1 MLPLASWG
9 LQGLAAGRSG
19 NPGHTC
25 HGSNLRAEPGPSPAS
40 RTLPRHVSPL
50 LTSSLLRARAVT
62 REGAGLGER
71 EGAPAAGG
79 VRRKQAPAR
88 DSALNRCPR
97 LTLLARS

>member
-9 LQGLAAGRSG
+9 LQGLAAGRGFLDTPATGPTSG
-19 NPGHTC
+19 QNQ
-25 HGSNLRAEPGPSPAS
+25 GPPPPS

-50 LTSSLLRARAVT
+50 LTSSVLRARAVT
-62 REGAGLGER
+62 REGAELGER

-88 DSALNRCPR
+88 DSALNRCPQ